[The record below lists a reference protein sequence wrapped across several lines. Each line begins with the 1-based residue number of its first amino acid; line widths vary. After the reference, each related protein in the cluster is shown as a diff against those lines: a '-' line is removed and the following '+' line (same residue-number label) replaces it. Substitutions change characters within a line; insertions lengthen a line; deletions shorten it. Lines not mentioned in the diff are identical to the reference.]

1 MSSNKLDNLA
11 KLLADPKVNRIL
23 EAARPKKG
31 ITVKQLAKILKE
43 KPSNLYYPIQKMTDF
58 GLLKVVAENEIKNLT
73 EKVYSSASLYKRSQ
87 QKKLGLKENEIDL
100 SNEYV
105 LNHTD
110 DLLEFFMINQKRMLT
125 SFEKNMDFIQA
136 GGKVNEVNFS
146 WAVSTLELSKRGQI
160 ELLKKINQLTT
171 DFKDP
176 HPEDP
181 QFSFNLDM
189 TLYSDDEP
197 KDK

>member
-110 DLLEFFMINQKRMLT
+110 EH
-125 SFEKNMDFIQA
+125 SA
-136 GGKVNEVNFS
+136 GF
-146 WAVSTLELSKRGQI
+146 
-160 ELLKKINQLTT
+160 
-171 DFKDP
+171 
-176 HPEDP
+176 
-181 QFSFNLDM
+181 
-189 TLYSDDEP
+189 
-197 KDK
+197 

>member
-136 GGKVNEVNFS
+136 GGKANEVNFS

>member
-160 ELLKKINQLTT
+160 ELLKK
-171 DFKDP
+171 
-176 HPEDP
+176 
-181 QFSFNLDM
+181 
-189 TLYSDDEP
+189 
-197 KDK
+197 